1 MTIRELISKLR
12 VILKENS
19 ADTVLSN
26 RDIWSIAWSYAITLI
41 QRETDTKRNIFYL
54 NMFKNM
60 TLNMKEVSIIDG
72 VEGFD
77 IPLDCIMYR
86 SIKKLPPIVESKFG
100 YITRQITTIDRSKS
114 FDLVTPQSFRDKI
127 KITKGKGK
135 FVYVDNG
142 YLYSNQKYPL
152 TISALFSNIM
162 DMLGK
167 NCKVM
172 DLEAPIPG
180 YIESSI
186 LQMTAQ
192 QLGLFKQ
199 APQDVVVNDNPNQ

>member
-19 ADTVLSN
+19 VDSVLTN

-60 TLNMKEVSIIDG
+60 TLTMKKVSIIDS

-86 SIKKLPPIVESKFG
+86 SIKPLPSIVESKFG
-100 YITRQITTIDRSKS
+100 FITRQITTIDKSKS
-114 FDLVTPQSFRDKI
+114 FDLVTPQSYRDKI

-135 FVYVDNG
+135 FVYVENG

-152 TISALFSNIM
+152 IVSALFSNIM

-167 NCKVM
+167 GCKVM

-186 LQMTAQ
+186 LQMTSQ
-192 QLGLFKQ
+192 QLGMFKQ
-199 APQDVVVNDNPNQ
+199 APQDVIVNDNPNQ